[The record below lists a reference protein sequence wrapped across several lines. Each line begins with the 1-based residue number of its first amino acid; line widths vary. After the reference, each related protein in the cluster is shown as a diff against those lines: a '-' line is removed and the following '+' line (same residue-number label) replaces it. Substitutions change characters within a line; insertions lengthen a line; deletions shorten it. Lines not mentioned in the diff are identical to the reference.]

1 MADAFVQKKKK
12 TKQNKQKKEKDYAL
26 HIKTTDTFYKDK
38 KFFFKIKNKNKFP
51 MIVGSNGKYSPHR

>member
-12 TKQNKQKKEKDYAL
+12 KKKKQNKQKKKKTKQKKEKDYAL

-38 KFFFKIKNKNKFP
+38 KFFF
-51 MIVGSNGKYSPHR
+51 